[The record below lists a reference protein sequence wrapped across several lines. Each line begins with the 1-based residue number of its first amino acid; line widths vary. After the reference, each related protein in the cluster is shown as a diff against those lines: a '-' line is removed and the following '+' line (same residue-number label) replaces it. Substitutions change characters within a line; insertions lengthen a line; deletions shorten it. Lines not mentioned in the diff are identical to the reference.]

1 MKKKSISHNIFNDTD
16 SKNNRT
22 SKIKFQTYNKK
33 NSTIKFSEKHSQ
45 KTLARIQYNFHTFQK
60 NLPPSSTPSIYNSR
74 SGYNPCRSRK
84 REHRRS
90 NRVEEFPASIKE
102 QNHVV
107 SNTLPLRRRR
117 RRRRRGRRRVERSW
131 RVPTSSSKVWRSCWV
146 TDNVFLLSCLFFRRF
161 FLLLFLL
168 PFQAIPPS
176 LLPSYIDR
184 GISLLHTRITESRF
198 SRFYQVGWLVG
209 WSVDCLHPFVRC
221 SICRQTR
228 LFRADHKGT
237 MMSYFV
243 NGRRVR
249 LIESNLG
256 RRSCF
261 FVISHG
267 ASYTHPPLF
276 PLSFYPFF
284 FV

>member
-1 MKKKSISHNIFNDTD
+1 M
-16 SKNNRT
+16 
-22 SKIKFQTYNKK
+22 
-33 NSTIKFSEKHSQ
+33 
-45 KTLARIQYNFHTFQK
+45 
-60 NLPPSSTPSIYNSR
+60 
-74 SGYNPCRSRK
+74 
-84 REHRRS
+84 
-90 NRVEEFPASIKE
+90 
-102 QNHVV
+102 
-107 SNTLPLRRRR
+107 
-117 RRRRRGRRRVERSW
+117 
-131 RVPTSSSKVWRSCWV
+131 
-146 TDNVFLLSCLFFRRF
+146 
-161 FLLLFLL
+161 
-168 PFQAIPPS
+168 
-176 LLPSYIDR
+176 
-184 GISLLHTRITESRF
+184 
-198 SRFYQVGWLVG
+198 VG

-276 PLSFYPFF
+276 PLSFYPFLFVWTEREGCTLPSPCNFWSVF
-284 FV
+284 FLFLFYDGGRSKKKEEKRCRAKHVDFFFYFFDSSFDEWRIRLFGIGWEVVL

>member
-1 MKKKSISHNIFNDTD
+1 M
-16 SKNNRT
+16 
-22 SKIKFQTYNKK
+22 
-33 NSTIKFSEKHSQ
+33 
-45 KTLARIQYNFHTFQK
+45 
-60 NLPPSSTPSIYNSR
+60 
-74 SGYNPCRSRK
+74 
-84 REHRRS
+84 
-90 NRVEEFPASIKE
+90 
-102 QNHVV
+102 
-107 SNTLPLRRRR
+107 
-117 RRRRRGRRRVERSW
+117 
-131 RVPTSSSKVWRSCWV
+131 
-146 TDNVFLLSCLFFRRF
+146 FLLSCPFFRRF

-276 PLSFYPFF
+276 PLSFYPFLFVWTERGLHSPLPLRLLECLFSFSFLRWRKIEEEGGEKVSGEACRF
-284 FV
+284 FFLFFRFLL